1 MKMAA
6 PSKKKRFIQLL
17 ITALLI
23 CQVGVIATSRSLQ
36 NNSERLRIERFT
48 LLSDDLVSNIKKRL
62 RQHEQILL
70 GGAGL
75 FDASSDVTREDWRTY
90 VERLNL
96 EKNYPGILGVGFSK
110 ALQPSEVPKHIAEV
124 RKEGFSEFDVH
135 PRGERPLYSS
145 IVYLEPFAGRNMA
158 AFGFD
163 MLSEPTRAEAL
174 YRAAEKNIT
183 AITGK
188 VTLVQEN
195 KDKVQAGFL
204 MYVPVYRK
212 NRPLDTPAQRMQA
225 LLGYSYSPYRMD
237 DLMAGIFGG
246 TAIDTDIDFKVYDG
260 DEVTNAALMY
270 DASTALSFVEADQK
284 SGYIKSQPVSVNIP
298 IEEFG
303 RTWTVSVQSTP
314 SFDARFLGPLP
325 LYVLLMGSG
334 ITLLLGLL
342 VAVTLKQRNQAQ
354 RLADEMTADF
364 IAADAQVRKLSLVAT
379 HTDNAVIITDAQGL
393 IEWTNEGFS
402 RITGYSLSE
411 CIGRS
416 PGSFLQGPE
425 TDKVKV
431 LEIRNAIQQGRRIS
445 TEVLNY
451 HKSGRSYWL
460 ALTIE
465 PIYNENNELTNFI
478 AIEGDV
484 SERKR
489 NEQLKSQFVST
500 VSHELRTPL
509 TSIGGSLGLINGGAL
524 GEIPTAIKP
533 MLEIAVSNCERL
545 SLLINDLLDM
555 EKLSAG
561 KMTFKMQPHLITTLA
576 EQCID
581 SFTPFAQKHGVQLVL
596 TSSVAGAMVMVDDV
610 RLQQVLNNLLSNAVK
625 FSPHNSHVTI
635 DISQRDSSVRVEVD
649 DQGSGISDEFAS
661 RIFQKFSQADSSAT
675 RAEAGTGLGLAI
687 SKEIIEHMSGTIGF
701 NSAPGQGASFYFELP
716 IAVDVA

>member
-23 CQVGVIATSRSLQ
+23 CQIGVIATSRSLQ

-48 LLSDDLVSNIKKRL
+48 LISDDLINNIKERL

-75 FDASSDVTREDWRTY
+75 FDASSQVSREDWRTY
-90 VERLNL
+90 VKRLDL
-96 EKNYPGILGVGFSK
+96 EKNFPGILGVGFSK
-110 ALQPSEVPKHIAEV
+110 ALQPSEIPKHIAEV

-195 KDKVQAGFL
+195 KGKVQAGFL

-225 LLGYSYSPYRMD
+225 LLGYSFSPYRMD
-237 DLMAGIFGG
+237 DLLAGILGG
-246 TAIDTDIDFKVYDG
+246 TAIDTDIDFKIYDG
-260 DEVTNAALMY
+260 DEATNAALMY
-270 DASTALSFVEADQK
+270 DASTALSSGDADQK
-284 SGYIKSQPVSVNIP
+284 NGSIKSQPVSVNIP

-325 LYVLLMGSG
+325 LYVLIMGSG
-334 ITLLLGLL
+334 ITILLGLL

-393 IEWTNEGFS
+393 IEWTNEGFT

-425 TDKVKV
+425 TDKAKV
-431 LEIRNAIQQGRRIS
+431 LEIRNAIQQGKRIS
-445 TEVLNY
+445 TEMLNY

-465 PIYNENNELTNFI
+465 PIYNENNKLANFI
-478 AIEGDV
+478 AIEIDI

-489 NEQLKSQFVST
+489 NEQLKSDFVST

-524 GEIPTAIKP
+524 GEIPTAIKS

-555 EKLSAG
+555 EKLAAG

-581 SFTPFAQKHGVQLVL
+581 SFTPFAQKHGVQLAL
-596 TSSVAGAMVMVDDV
+596 TSSVAGATVMVDDV

-635 DISQRDSSVRVEVD
+635 DISQRDSSVRVQVD

-675 RAEAGTGLGLAI
+675 RAKTGTGLGLAI

-701 NSAPGQGASFYFELP
+701 NSVLGQGASFYFELP
-716 IAVDVA
+716 IAVDAA